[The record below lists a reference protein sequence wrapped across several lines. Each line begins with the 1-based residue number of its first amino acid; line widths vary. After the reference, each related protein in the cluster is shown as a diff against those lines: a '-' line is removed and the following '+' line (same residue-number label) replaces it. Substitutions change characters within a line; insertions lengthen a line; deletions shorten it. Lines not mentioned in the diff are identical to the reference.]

1 MESNPSTKVCITPTP
16 WRSGNHFELLPDG
29 DRFFPRII
37 EAIESAHSSIE
48 IEMYLV
54 ASGQVANRFVD
65 ALSRAAA
72 RQVRVRFLLDHVGSH
87 DFNQQDRH
95 KLRDSGVSV
104 RFYNRLRRDKKF
116 INLARDHRKIIVI
129 DDQRAFVGGTG
140 ITDKFDPNTSHQLA
154 WRELMIEIQGP
165 VVGDWKRLFE
175 HVWSTFKSPYS
186 IQNWREKIKQ
196 YRLYFF
202 DKTHF
207 SPSTPHARING
218 SRGFGSDP
226 IKGALISQLRNA
238 KKRAWISTAYFYP
251 SRKLLREIKKA
262 AMRGVDVRL
271 LLPGAKTDHPSV
283 RFAGQSLYS
292 KLLKHNVRIFE
303 YQPRFLHMK
312 VALIDN
318 WSSIGSC
325 NFDRWNLRWNLEANQ
340 EIIDADFSNKVELML
355 LQDFTHCHCID
366 EKSWSSRSWFQQFR
380 ELFWSTIGGVISK
393 LFFH

>member
-16 WRSGNHFELLPDG
+16 WRSGNNFELLPDG
-29 DRFFPRII
+29 DLFFPRII

-87 DFNQQDRH
+87 DFSQQDRH
-95 KLRDSGVSV
+95 TLRNSGVSV

-129 DDQRAFVGGTG
+129 DGQRAFVGGTG
-140 ITDKFDPNTSHQLA
+140 ITDKFDPNISHQHA

-165 VVGDWKRLFE
+165 VVDDWKRLFE

-186 IQNWREKIKQ
+186 IQNWREKIQQ

-202 DKTHF
+202 DKTQF
-207 SPSTPHARING
+207 PPSSPHARING

-271 LLPGAKTDHPSV
+271 LLPGVKTDHPSV

-292 KLLKHNVRIFE
+292 KLLKNNVRVFE

-340 EIIDADFSNKVELML
+340 EIIDADFSNKVGHML

-366 EKSWSSRSWFQQFR
+366 EKSWSSRSWLQQFR

>member
-1 MESNPSTKVCITPTP
+1 MESHPSTKVCITPTP

-37 EAIESAHSSIE
+37 EAIETAHSTIE

-54 ASGQVANRFVD
+54 ASGQVANRFID

-72 RQVRVRFLLDHVGSH
+72 RQVRVRFLLDHVGSL

-95 KLRDSGVSV
+95 KLRESGVAI

-140 ITDKFDPNTSHQLA
+140 ITDEFDPKTSHQHA

-186 IQNWREKIKQ
+186 IQNWRIKIQQ
-196 YRLYFF
+196 YRLSFF
-202 DKTHF
+202 DKTQF

-218 SRGFGSDP
+218 SRGFGSVP

-238 KKRAWISTAYFYP
+238 NKRAWISTAYFYP
-251 SRKLLREIKKA
+251 SRKLRREIKKA

-271 LLPGAKTDHPSV
+271 LLPGSKTDHPSV
-283 RFAGQSLYS
+283 RYAGQALYS
-292 KLLKHNVRIFE
+292 KLLKNNVRIFE

-312 VALIDN
+312 VALVDN

-340 EIIDADFSNKVELML
+340 EIIDKEFSDKVEEMM
-355 LQDFTHCHCID
+355 LQDFTHCQCID
-366 EKSWSSRSWFQQFR
+366 EISWSSRSWLQKFR
-380 ELFWSTIGGVISK
+380 ELFWSTIGGAISK